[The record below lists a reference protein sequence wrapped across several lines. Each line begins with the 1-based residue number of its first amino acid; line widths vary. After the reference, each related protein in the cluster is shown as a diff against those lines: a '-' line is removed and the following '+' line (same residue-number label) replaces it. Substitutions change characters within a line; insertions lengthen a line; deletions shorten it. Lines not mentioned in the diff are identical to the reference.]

1 MAAKSPHNDHH
12 CNVDFA
18 MMSHCAQGRSAKPFM
33 LLEPVGFHRREDR
46 RRFPG
51 GTEQQPHCEEGGAV
65 RSIPH
70 LPNLVEV
77 KTCIV
82 SFILFLISALR
93 LTIS

>member
-1 MAAKSPHNDHH
+1 MAANAPHNDHH
-12 CNVDFA
+12 RAAGLCDDVA
-18 MMSHCAQGRSAKPFM
+18 LRARVSAKPFM

-51 GTEQQPHCEEGGAV
+51 STEQQPRCEEGGV
-65 RSIPH
+65 LRSIPH
-70 LPNLVEV
+70 LSNLVEV